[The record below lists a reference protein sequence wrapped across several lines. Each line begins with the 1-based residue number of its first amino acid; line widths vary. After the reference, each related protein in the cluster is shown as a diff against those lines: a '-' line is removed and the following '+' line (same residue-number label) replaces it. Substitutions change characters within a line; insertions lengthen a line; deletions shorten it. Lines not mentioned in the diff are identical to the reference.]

1 MAGGCCTTE
10 EISVVAPSPPPSPPA
25 PPGPLA
31 YLLTALAAAGGG
43 ALFSLLH
50 IPLAWMLGA
59 MAATGALAW
68 HDRAA
73 VAPPMRPVGL
83 VFLGL
88 GFGQTFSTP
97 VLAALATAL
106 PWLVVAAVA
115 SIIIG
120 ALVAQAFARMAGTDT
135 RTGYFAAVPGGVI
148 VMAVLA
154 QRANVSVPAVT
165 LAQTIRVM
173 LVVVIFPPLITWL
186 APRGGAGAFL
196 AERPAVDMLGLLLL
210 VPAGFAAAFLFRL
223 MPLAN
228 PWMLGPCAI
237 VVLMAAFG
245 VLPSGVPTWMV
256 NLGQIGMGAS
266 LGQRLSRRFIL
277 SSRRL
282 ALASVGST
290 LLLSAILAAC
300 AVALAWVSGLPVTAA
315 LLGMAPGGMP
325 EMTITAKALD
335 MAVPL
340 VLGFHLV
347 RTVACNLLVD
357 PIWRIAVRI
366 GLAK

>member
-1 MAGGCCTTE
+1 VSSATT
-10 EISVVAPSPPPSPPA
+10 SPPPPSPP
-25 PPGPLA
+25 GILA
-31 YLLTALAAAGGG
+31 YGLTALAAVAGG

-59 MAATGALAW
+59 MAATGVLAW
-68 HDRAA
+68 HERAA
-73 VAPPMRPVGL
+73 VAPPVRPVGL

-88 GFGQTFSTP
+88 GFGQTFSAP
-97 VLAALATAL
+97 VLAALAGAL
-106 PWLVVAAVA
+106 PWLALAAVA
-115 SIIIG
+115 SIVIG

-196 AERPAVDMLGLLLL
+196 AERPPVEWLGLLALL
-210 VPAGFAAAFLFRL
+210 PAGFAAAFLFRL

-228 PWMLGPCAI
+228 PWMLGPCAL
-237 VVLMAAFG
+237 VVLLAAFNL
-245 VLPSGVPTWMV
+245 LPSGVPVWMV

-266 LGQRLSRRFIL
+266 LGQRLNRRFIL

-290 LLLSAILAAC
+290 LLLSAILAAA
-300 AVALAWVSGLPVTAA
+300 AVGLAWISGLPVTAA

-357 PIWRIAVRI
+357 PVWRIAVKL